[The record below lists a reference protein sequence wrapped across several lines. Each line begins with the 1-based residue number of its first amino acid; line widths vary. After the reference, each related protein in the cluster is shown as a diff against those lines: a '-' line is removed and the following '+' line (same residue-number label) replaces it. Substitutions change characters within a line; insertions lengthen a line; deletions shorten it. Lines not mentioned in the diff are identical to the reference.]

1 MSLYND
7 DVIFKRKKVR
17 KSINKVKIN
26 LDTKTTR

>member
-1 MSLYND
+1 MSLFND